1 MVTLLIQIISGAVGG
16 NIAANIFKDLDLG
29 PLGNSIAG
37 VLGGGI
43 GGLLLNALGIGAGTG
58 GSLELGTIIGNIV
71 SGGVGGGILMAIVGL
86 IKSLM
91 GGNRLAARGASRP
104 SHRDGRCARLARRDD
119 REYRVSI

>member
-1 MVTLLIQIISGAVGG
+1 MDLLALLIQIISGAVGG

-43 GGLLLNALGIGAGTG
+43 GGQLLNTLGVAAGTG
-58 GSLELGTIIGNIV
+58 GSLDLGSIIGNIV

-86 IKSLM
+86 IKNLM
-91 GGNRLAARGASRP
+91 GK
-104 SHRDGRCARLARRDD
+104 
-119 REYRVSI
+119 